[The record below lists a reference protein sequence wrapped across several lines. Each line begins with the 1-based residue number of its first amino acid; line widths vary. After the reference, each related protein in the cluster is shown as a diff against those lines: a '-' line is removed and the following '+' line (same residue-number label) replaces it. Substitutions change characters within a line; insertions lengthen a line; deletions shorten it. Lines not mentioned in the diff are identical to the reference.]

1 MYKKLKLIF
10 ILILLPS
17 FESYG
22 QVNELSL
29 MGIDTDSFTQGLLP
43 ESDVR
48 QKELKET
55 ELRTNG
61 EVDKETFKDT
71 NYGYSGGES
80 FNNPPQS
87 KFSEEALEYFGYS
100 YFVNGPDS
108 FFSQANVPVPPN
120 YLIGPDDVINIILY
134 GNKNGKYELQVS
146 RDGSIFFPEIGPL
159 IVAGLTFGDMQNL
172 INSAITSQLI
182 GTQVSVTLG
191 SLRTIDVF
199 ILGAANKPGMYSISA
214 LSNIT
219 NAIFESGGVDTSGS
233 LRNIKLKRN
242 GETIVFFD
250 LYDLFLNG
258 DTSNDS
264 RLMQGD
270 VIFIEPIGKTVG
282 VRGEVN
288 RSGIYELRNDED
300 LSDLIRFAGNLK
312 PKANKT
318 NSEILRIEQ
327 SSNSF
332 NLLKISLEKT
342 ETRIQNGDVISI
354 YPINN
359 QIQNAVLL
367 TGHTTQPGFYPIND
381 NMKIAD
387 LLGSQN
393 NLLELTDMNYV
404 LIKRKDSSTQK
415 YSFLQVDLEQVFS
428 NSETDQNIK
437 LKNQDEIL
445 LLPSLL
451 SPDLITTR
459 LIQDKFEIDEET
471 NKLVLENEWKSPTY
485 LRKSLMEETIDINQQ
500 REILQNQ
507 FTNSESASAN
517 MEEGGIRRY
526 YEYSIYDY
534 CAIPQDIAVLVAE
547 QTGFKVEKT
556 VPLEELENLK
566 TTEDF
571 LSLKQ
576 AIESERIE
584 TKNRSQNNKE
594 DITTTITNL
603 CRQQLL
609 KPYLDVVKRDNF
621 TEKMGVINVYGSIHF
636 PGSYPYTNNMSL
648 ADAIKAAGGPQNG
661 TYKSEI
667 EVTSLNNAGK
677 KFSSSNTVFSM
688 DQANTVSL
696 SAMDTV
702 HLKQISSDIKTVEL
716 TGEVYFPG
724 IYPISEN
731 QTLSQLIRRAGGYT
745 EYASPEAAFFQRE
758 ALKKAEEERLNKA
771 QGELRRK
778 IVLSSQ
784 AGGLGQNSLSGNAI
798 TQLTALVT
806 MDNNQADV
814 LGRLVI
820 DLDSIMNGTS
830 KDIILEDGDSINIP
844 KNKQSISVIGE
855 VFVSNSHIFSDG
867 LQISDYINLSGG
879 PTMFAD
885 ESNIYLIRADGR
897 ILSPSQLNSGF
908 FRSSD
913 LYPGDTIVVPLQV
926 QPFSGIRA
934 TTEVTQI
941 IYQMALAAAA
951 VNSF

>member
-1 MYKKLKLIF
+1 
-10 ILILLPS
+10 
-17 FESYG
+17 
-22 QVNELSL
+22 
-29 MGIDTDSFTQGLLP
+29 
-43 ESDVR
+43 
-48 QKELKET
+48 
-55 ELRTNG
+55 
-61 EVDKETFKDT
+61 
-71 NYGYSGGES
+71 
-80 FNNPPQS
+80 
-87 KFSEEALEYFGYS
+87 
-100 YFVNGPDS
+100 
-108 FFSQANVPVPPN
+108 
-120 YLIGPDDVINIILY
+120 
-134 GNKNGKYELQVS
+134 
-146 RDGSIFFPEIGPL
+146 
-159 IVAGLTFGDMQNL
+159 
-172 INSAITSQLI
+172 
-182 GTQVSVTLG
+182 
-191 SLRTIDVF
+191 
-199 ILGAANKPGMYSISA
+199 

-233 LRNIKLKRN
+233 LRDIKLKRN
-242 GETIVFFD
+242 GQTIVLFD

-270 VIFIEPIGKTVG
+270 VVFVESIGKTAG
-282 VRGEVN
+282 VKGEVN
-288 RSGIYELRNDED
+288 RPAIYELKDDENLD
-300 LSDLIRFAGNLK
+300 HLFRFAGGMK
-312 PKANKT
+312 PKANYNNAEIMRI
-318 NSEILRIEQ
+318 NSVKNIFELQ
-327 SSNSF
+327 SVDL
-332 NLLKISLEKT
+332 NLAKENVTIM
-342 ETRIQNGDVISI
+342 NGDVISI

-367 TGHTTQPGFYPIND
+367 TGHTPQPGFYPIND

-404 LIKRKDSSTQK
+404 LIKRKDSATQK

-471 NKLVLENEWKSPTY
+471 NKLVLENEWRSPTY
-485 LRKSLMEETIDINQQ
+485 LRKSLMEETIAINQQ
-500 REILQNQ
+500 NAILQNQ
-507 FTNSESASAN
+507 FMNSDSAN
-517 MEEGGIRRY
+517 IANIEDGSIRRY
-526 YEYSIYDY
+526 YEYTIYDY

-584 TKNRSQNNKE
+584 SQNQSENKKE
-594 DITTTITNL
+594 DITTIITNL

-609 KPYLDVVKRDNF
+609 KPYLDLVKRDNF
-621 TEKMGVINVYGSIHF
+621 AEKMSVINVYGSVHF
-636 PGSYPYTNNMSL
+636 PGPYPYTNNMFL
-648 ADAIKAAGGPQNG
+648 ADAIKAAGGPQSG

-667 EVTSLNNAGK
+667 EVTSLNNTGK
-677 KFSSSNTVFSM
+677 KFSTSNTVFSM
-688 DQANTVSL
+688 DQAKTVSL

-724 IYPISEN
+724 VYPISEN

-758 ALKKAEEERLNKA
+758 ALKKAEEERFDKA
-771 QGELRRK
+771 QDELRRK
-778 IVLSSQ
+778 ILLSSQ
-784 AGGLGQNSLSGNAI
+784 AGGLGQNSLDGNAI
-798 TQLTALVT
+798 TQLTALVS

-820 DLDSIMNGTS
+820 DLYSIMDGTS
-830 KDIILEDGDSINIP
+830 KDIVLEDGDSINIP

-855 VFVSNSHIFSDG
+855 VFVSNSHIFSDD

-879 PTMFAD
+879 TTMFAD
-885 ESNIYLIRADGR
+885 ESNIYLIRSDGR

-908 FRSSD
+908 FKSND

>member
-10 ILILLPS
+10 LLILLTS

-22 QVNELSL
+22 QFNELSL
-29 MGIDTDSFTQGLLP
+29 MGIDTSSFTQGQGTIP
-43 ESDVR
+43 ESDVEESESKQNKTR
-48 QKELKET
+48 TRELEKEK
-55 ELRTNG
+55 
-61 EVDKETFKDT
+61 FKDS
-71 NYGYSGGES
+71 NYGYSGGQG
-80 FNNPPQS
+80 FNNPPQN
-87 KFSEEALEYFGYS
+87 KFPEEALEYFGYS
-100 YFVNGPDS
+100 YFHNATDS
-108 FFSQANVPVPPN
+108 FFSQTNVPVPPN
-120 YLIGPDDVINIILY
+120 YLIGPDDVIKISLY
-134 GNKNGKYELQVS
+134 GNKNRTYQLKVS
-146 RDGSIFFPEIGPL
+146 RDGTIFVPEIGPL
-159 IVAGLTFGDMQNL
+159 TVAGLTFDDMQYL
-172 INSAITSQLI
+172 INSTIASQLI
-182 GTQVSVTLG
+182 GTEVSLTLG

-199 ILGAANKPGMYSISA
+199 ILGSANKPGMYSISA

-219 NAIFESGGVDTSGS
+219 NAIFESGGVDATGS

-242 GETIVFFD
+242 GEIISELD
-250 LYDLFLNG
+250 LYDLLISGN
-258 DTSNDS
+258 TSNDK

-270 VIFIEPIGKTVG
+270 VILIEPIGKTAG
-282 VRGEVN
+282 IRGEVN
-288 RSGIYELRNDED
+288 RPAIYELRNDEN

-367 TGHTTQPGFYPIND
+367 IGHTPQPGFYPIND

-404 LIKRKDSSTQK
+404 LIKRKDSATQK

-471 NKLVLENEWKSPTY
+471 NKLVLEDEWRSPTY
-485 LRKSLMEETIDINQQ
+485 LRKSLMEETIDIKDQT
-500 REILQNQ
+500 EILQSQ
-507 FTNSESASAN
+507 FMNSDSAN
-517 MEEGGIRRY
+517 IEEGGIRRY

-534 CAIPQDIAVLVAE
+534 CAIPQDIAILVAE

-566 TTEDF
+566 TAEDF

-584 TKNRSQNNKE
+584 SQNQSQNKKE
-594 DITTTITNL
+594 DITKTITNL

-621 TEKMGVINVYGSIHF
+621 AEKMSVINVYGSIHF

-667 EVTSLNNAGK
+667 EVTSLNNTGK
-677 KFSSSNTVFSM
+677 KFSTSNRVFTM

-724 IYPISEN
+724 VYPISEN

-745 EYASPEAAFFQRE
+745 EYASPEAAFFQRV
-758 ALKKAEEERLNKA
+758 ALKKAEEERFNKA
-771 QGELRRK
+771 QDELRRK
-778 IVLSSQ
+778 ILLTSQ
-784 AGGLGQNSLSGNAI
+784 AGGLGQTSLDGNAI
-798 TQLTALVT
+798 TQLTALIT

-820 DLDSIMNGTS
+820 DLDSIMDGTS
-830 KDIILEDGDSINIP
+830 KDIVLEDGDSINIP

-879 PTMFAD
+879 ATMFAD
-885 ESNIYLIRADGR
+885 ESNIYLIRADGS
-897 ILSPSQLNSGF
+897 ILSPSQLKSGF
-908 FRSSD
+908 FRSND
-913 LYPGDTIVVPLQV
+913 LNPGDTIVVPLQV